1 MTFQKISGERTQW
14 IDIADPTLHD
24 VGILRRFYPDLHPLN
39 LEDVLSSI
47 ERPKIDEQDEYI
59 FVVMHFPLF
68 DPAQRLSRQ
77 SEVDFFIGRNYVI
90 TIHDDRLKPLVQLF
104 NACRD
109 DSTICRSVLGKSASY
124 AFYVILDK
132 LVDYT
137 FPILSKVDTN
147 IREIEDKIFDA
158 EGLSLI
164 RDIALVRRDTNA
176 LRRIIRQQV
185 SIINQ
190 IGRVKSDIIHEE
202 LDEYFDDL
210 VDHIQRARDII
221 DEAAEIISNLS
232 ETADKLISHQI
243 NAVIRVL
250 TVFSVIM
257 LPLTFV
263 TSLFGMNVLLPFQ
276 DHPEAFT
283 LIALVMFGITGG
295 MLAYFRYRRW
305 I

>member
-14 IDIADPTLHD
+14 IDISDPTLHD

-68 DPAQRLSRQ
+68 DAEQRLSRQ

-90 TIHDDRLKPLVQLF
+90 TIHDDRLKPLVQMF

-109 DSTICRSVLGKSASY
+109 DKAVCQSMLGKSSSY

-137 FPILSKVDTN
+137 FPILAKVDTN
-147 IREIEDKIFDA
+147 IRQIEDQIFDA
-158 EGLSLI
+158 EGMELI
-164 RDIALVRRDTNA
+164 RDIALVRRDANA

-221 DEAAEIISNLS
+221 DEAVEIISNLS

-276 DHPEAFT
+276 DHPDAFV
-283 LIALVMFGITGG
+283 LLALAMLGITAG